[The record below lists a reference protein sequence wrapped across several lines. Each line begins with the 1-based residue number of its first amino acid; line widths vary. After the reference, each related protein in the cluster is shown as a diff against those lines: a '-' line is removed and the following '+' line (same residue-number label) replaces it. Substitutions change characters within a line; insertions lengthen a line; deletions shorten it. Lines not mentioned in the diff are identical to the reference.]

1 MNTHAYIVVRHYQGS
16 HRSEGYPLSLGNVVK
31 LGRVEYRVVEI
42 GGTRKQDEARD
53 LFLG

>member
-1 MNTHAYIVVRHYQGS
+1 MNTHAYIVVRYYKGG

-42 GGTRKQDEARD
+42 GGIKKQ
-53 LFLG
+53 